1 MPGRLRISALLIPLA
16 AVAALIVFAAGGIA
30 APAAHS
36 RRAVGP
42 SAQTAGSGGFSA
54 SVSYDQTDAGKMK
67 GKATVGIQG
76 HGTFSA
82 KLRGSAALD
91 AAVIALATGVPV
103 SKIAKGGSYKEQW
116 NSLAD
121 GDDQGIIVAN
131 FKTHGLGSVCI
142 SYVTK
147 HGRFVVG
154 DSFVPASGS
163 LTLVG
168 GTGAAAKWRGSV
180 TYKQN
185 NVSGDSTERF
195 SVTGSEHP
203 STGAAKGMSAACRS
217 VAKQR

>member
-1 MPGRLRISALLIPLA
+1 MPGRLRISAALLFALA
-16 AVAALIVFAAGGIA
+16 AVAMIVFAAGGSA
-30 APAAHS
+30 APDAHS
-36 RRAVGP
+36 RRAVAP
-42 SAQTAGSGGFSA
+42 RAQTAGPGGFSA
-54 SVSYDQTDAGKMK
+54 SVSYVQTNAGKMK

-82 KLRGSAALD
+82 KLRGGAALD
-91 AAVIALATGVPV
+91 AAVIALATGVPLN
-103 SKIAKGGSYKEQW
+103 KIAKGGSYKEQW

-121 GDDQGIIVAN
+121 GNDQGIIVAT

-142 SYVTK
+142 SYLTK
-147 HGRFVVG
+147 HGHFVVG

-163 LTLVG
+163 FTFVG
-168 GTGAAAKWRGSV
+168 GTGAAAKWRGSA

-195 SVTGSEHP
+195 GVTGSDHP
-203 STGAAKGMSAACRS
+203 STGAAKGMSATCRS